1 MDYQIAPVA
10 GNEEERLAALRA
22 AMCAYIP
29 HEERFDRITRM
40 ARRMLHVPIALIS
53 ILEDDTAWFRSAQ
66 GLSVSEMTR
75 NNSFYDHAI
84 GSAEVFQVR
93 DTLLDGRFTDNPLV
107 TGPPHIRSYF
117 GWPLEIA
124 PGLRVGTLCV
134 MDTMPRT
141 FSSEDLETM
150 ADLAHMVESELRVN
164 AMSDNQ
170 KSLLA
175 ESSRAH
181 RKKLLDPAT
190 GCWSEEGF
198 VELMKRTLK
207 DVASGTVH
215 AALVGMEVHN
225 MNDFD
230 LGIEKG
236 STEARAMVLV
246 QFIRRRMPANAILC
260 RMPGGR
266 ACALFAARERSLLRE
281 QIGQFLQEP
290 DFEPVA
296 GIAFPQKLEMSSYSM
311 SLKAEYVK
319 SDVGRLLDTAMGK
332 LAEGH
337 GVTSILQ

>member
-170 KSLLA
+170 KACSPSPA
-175 ESSRAH
+175 ECSAKSCSTPLPAAGAKRVLSS
-181 RKKLLDPAT
+181 
-190 GCWSEEGF
+190 
-198 VELMKRTLK
+198 
-207 DVASGTVH
+207 
-215 AALVGMEVHN
+215 
-225 MNDFD
+225 
-230 LGIEKG
+230 
-236 STEARAMVLV
+236 
-246 QFIRRRMPANAILC
+246 
-260 RMPGGR
+260 
-266 ACALFAARERSLLRE
+266 
-281 QIGQFLQEP
+281 
-290 DFEPVA
+290 
-296 GIAFPQKLEMSSYSM
+296 
-311 SLKAEYVK
+311 
-319 SDVGRLLDTAMGK
+319 
-332 LAEGH
+332 
-337 GVTSILQ
+337 